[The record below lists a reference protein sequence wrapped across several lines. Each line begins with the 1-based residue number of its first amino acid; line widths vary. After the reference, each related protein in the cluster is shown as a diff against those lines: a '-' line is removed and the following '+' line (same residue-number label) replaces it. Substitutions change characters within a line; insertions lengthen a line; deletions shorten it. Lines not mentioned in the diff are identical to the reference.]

1 MQKKTGEIKTLVAI
15 TNSNSNSKFRL
26 NERSMLKWGSLITGE
41 RRMLKLD
48 LEDH

>member
-1 MQKKTGEIKTLVAI
+1 MQKKTGEIKTLVDI
-15 TNSNSNSKFRL
+15 TNSNSKFRL